1 MKSLLKAPGIMLSDI
16 DDVQATGE
24 TISAA
29 EGSPGSADGDRRH
42 CSYER
47 FS

>member
-1 MKSLLKAPGIMLSDI
+1 MKSLLKAPGIILSDI

-29 EGSPGSADGDRRH
+29 LTSGFLDTFAR
-42 CSYER
+42 
-47 FS
+47 